1 MRLFI
6 ISIYT
11 TILGTAVPKIT
22 DEFHGLSDVPWYASA
37 YFLTFGGFQS
47 SWGKAFKYYPLKT
60 TFIVAVVIFE
70 VGSIICGAAPNSN
83 ALIVGRA
90 IAGLGGAG
98 ISTGG
103 TTIVAFSATPEK
115 RPALLGLV
123 GVTYALA
130 AVAGPLLGG
139 VFSDSVTWRWCFYI
153 NAPIG
158 GLVVGAVLIFF
169 HLPKAVKP
177 VPASLREKM
186 LQMDPVGVVLLMGA
200 VISFLLAFQYGGIT
214 YPFNSSTVIGLLVGF
229 VVIMIV
235 LVIWECFQR
244 EYAMLVPRLIRQR
257 SLWAPATF
265 QFFFAGT
272 YFLLLYYLPIYFQSI
287 RGASPIQSGVDN
299 LPLIVTAGVF
309 VLLGGITVSKTGH
322 AAPFMALGAAVMTI
336 SIGLLYTLGINT
348 PTRDWV
354 GYQILVG
361 AAASFPF
368 QNCINIIHANV
379 DASDVASVTSILYCF
394 QVLGGA
400 FSVAAAQSAFVNRL
414 IVNLATTAPGV
425 DPQLLVAIGATQ
437 IRSKF
442 PADQLPGIVLAYL
455 TGIKAAFAV
464 GIGMAGVAFFLS
476 LLCPWKRI
484 HGGSTGQVAVPG

>member
-1 MRLFI
+1 
-6 ISIYT
+6 
-11 TILGTAVPKIT
+11 
-22 DEFHGLSDVPWYASA
+22 
-37 YFLTFGGFQS
+37 
-47 SWGKAFKYYPLKT
+47 
-60 TFIVAVVIFE
+60 
-70 VGSIICGAAPNSN
+70 
-83 ALIVGRA
+83 
-90 IAGLGGAG
+90 
-98 ISTGG
+98 
-103 TTIVAFSATPEK
+103 
-115 RPALLGLV
+115 
-123 GVTYALA
+123 
-130 AVAGPLLGG
+130 
-139 VFSDSVTWRWCFYI
+139 
-153 NAPIG
+153 
-158 GLVVGAVLIFF
+158 
-169 HLPKAVKP
+169 
-177 VPASLREKM
+177 M

-379 DASDVASVTSILYCF
+379 DASDVASVTSILYCTF
-394 QVLGGA
+394 RHRIIINFLNK
-400 FSVAAAQSAFVNRL
+400 STNSNTRHRL
-414 IVNLATTAPGV
+414 SGSWRRV
-425 DPQLLVAIGATQ
+425 QR
-437 IRSKF
+437 RSS
-442 PADQLPGIVLAYL
+442 
-455 TGIKAAFAV
+455 AV
-464 GIGMAGVAFFLS
+464 GLR
-476 LLCPWKRI
+476 K
-484 HGGSTGQVAVPG
+484 QVDREPGYHSPRG